1 MKRSD
6 YYCFQLAVV
15 VVIVV
20 ACHINYL
27 HSECEKSV
35 ANYVENSGKCV
46 YTVRGGSGGL
56 GRKLICLCL
65 QIVNL
70 HSIDTDH
77 ANCSCIA

>member
-20 ACHINYL
+20 ACHTVCCHINYL

-35 ANYVENSGKCV
+35 ANYVKNRGKCV
-46 YTVRGGSGGL
+46 YTVRGGRGEGKEINL
-56 GRKLICLCL
+56 PLFADCKLAF
-65 QIVNL
+65 
-70 HSIDTDH
+70 HRYK
-77 ANCSCIA
+77 SC